1 MVMKIHGLLFKL
13 GLELDVF
20 VGSALVNTYLKFG
33 LVKEAYRV
41 FEELPVR
48 DVVLWNAMVNGF
60 AQIGRFEEALGVFR
74 RMGGNGVVPCRYTVT
89 GVLSIFSMMG
99 DFDNG

>member
-33 LVKEAYRV
+33 LVRETDRV
-41 FEELPVR
+41 FDELPVR
-48 DVVLWNAMVNGF
+48 ADVLLNAVVNWF
-60 AQIGRFEEALGVFR
+60 VQIGRFGLACRVFR
-74 RMGGNGVVPCRYTVT
+74 RMEGNRVVPCRYTVT